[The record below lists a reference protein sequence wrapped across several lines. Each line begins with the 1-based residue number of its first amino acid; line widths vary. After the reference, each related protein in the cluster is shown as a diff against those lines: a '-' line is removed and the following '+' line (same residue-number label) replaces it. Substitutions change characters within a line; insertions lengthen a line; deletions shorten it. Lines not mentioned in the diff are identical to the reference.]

1 MVTKQTPAPAPA
13 PASAPATTLAA
24 AGVPEA
30 SVAQAFIDSAR
41 ESGRQFQNGE
51 KAFADIADAAAKVL
65 RGCTQSVWMAFAKY
79 WQEGYSGA
87 DAQKAWE
94 RFVKLVQARNPDVE
108 KPKATTAKAQSM
120 SAERQKEKKEVELLA
135 LRPKA
140 ELQQQMKAL
149 IEKAD
154 ADSLKRLAVV
164 QKAVKAKNVQEVAD
178 VKAAFSTGKKDAR
191 ARITALKFNGTHRAL
206 LEQVLSIL
214 PPVPEKVES
223 DDSDEEEGDF

>member
-1 MVTKQTPAPAPA
+1 MTTKTPAPA
-13 PASAPATTLAA
+13 PASAPAATLAA
-24 AGVPEA
+24 ANVAEP

-41 ESGRQFQNGE
+41 ESGRQYQNGE
-51 KAFADIADAAAKVL
+51 KTFAAIADAAAEVL
-65 RGCTQSVWMAFAKY
+65 KGCTYSVWMSFAKY

-94 RFVKLVQARNPDVE
+94 RFVKLVQIRNPDIE
-108 KPKATTAKAQSM
+108 KPKATSVKAKNLSV
-120 SAERQKEKKEVELLA
+120 ERQKEKREVETLA

-149 IEKAD
+149 VEKAD
-154 ADSLKRLAVV
+154 ADSLKRLAIV
-164 QKAVKAKNVQEVAD
+164 QKAVKAQNVQEVAD
-178 VKAAFSTGKKDAR
+178 VKAAFSTNKKDAR

-206 LEQVLSIL
+206 LEKVLSIL

-223 DDSDEEEGDF
+223 DDDGDDEGDF